1 MSDPLHELAHRA
13 GLEPSYTDVFGEPRK
28 ASRASAA
35 AALSALGFPVAS
47 EAAIRKALAKIKK
60 RQKSR
65 FLESAALVRAGAKRP
80 EVAIAVPSDAR
91 DNLQWRLET
100 EGGEVFEGS
109 VALADI
115 PLADDGGRRLALP
128 RMAAGYHTLDVGL
141 GERRVRQK
149 VIAAPSRCYT
159 PPGLRKGG
167 RTWGF
172 GLHVYTLRS
181 ARNWGIGDFTDLGEL
196 AGLARSLGAGAIAVN
211 PLHATFLDD
220 PEHASPYSPSSRRHF
235 NPLYL
240 DVEAI
245 PDFAECRDARLRMA
259 DAAFQAELARL
270 RATDWVDYRGVAAV
284 KRPVLEVLYRH
295 FRASH
300 LDGGLTERGAAF
312 RVFQDTG
319 GRGLWRYCVFHAL
332 QERLSVGDANLRDWR
347 CWPPDYRDP
356 SSEAVAE
363 FAAQNVEAV
372 DFHAYLQWQSLAQLD
387 RIRDACADMPVG
399 LISDLALGSDTIG
412 AETWGDQDLFVTGA
426 SLGAPPDTLN
436 LLGQDWGLPPMNPV
450 ALRERGYD
458 AFIEILRANMRHAGA
473 IRIDHVL
480 GLMRQYWIPA
490 GFPADDGLYVRFPF
504 EEMLGVLALESQRQR
519 CLVIGEDL
527 GTVPKGLRERLRAA
541 DVLSY
546 RLLYFERD
554 EQGDIPA
561 PDAFP
566 RQALVAATTHD
577 LPTLPAYWAA
587 ADLALRKRLGLYPE
601 AATYETDLEQ
611 RKADLAR
618 LETTLRRQGLATDD
632 ETAVPVAAC
641 YAYLARTPSLIL
653 QVQIEDLLGQ
663 CAPLNVP
670 GTGSEYPN
678 WRRKL
683 RLNLGDLAV
692 LPDLHALAAELRRE
706 RGTPPEA
713 SLPEDVWTPRATYR
727 LQFHAGF
734 DFDAAARLV
743 DYLHDLGV
751 SHVYASPYLRARP
764 GSPHGYDIVD
774 HGTLNPDIGGE
785 TGLYRFVSALAHRGM
800 GQILD
805 FVPNHMGIAQAD
817 NLAWLDVLRWGRA
830 SAYAGFFDI
839 DWQPEAPELNGR
851 VLLPFLGHDYGDV
864 LLAGELVP
872 RFDAGEGSFDV
883 WYHEHRFPI
892 TPGDYAELID
902 AGLADADPANAA
914 TPVRALAEGFRQLRG
929 MASDDPATRRY
940 GEACR
945 EALRHLVR
953 EEPEAARIMHR
964 AAAVLEGTPG
974 DADSF
979 RALHDLLER
988 QAYRL
993 AFWRVAASEINYR
1006 RFFDINELAGIRVEE
1021 DFVFDEVHRLV
1032 ARLIAE
1038 GHLHGLRIDHIDG
1051 LSDPPGYLADLR
1063 KFLRRMRGAGTAAPT
1078 PYTVVEKI
1086 LEPGEHLP
1094 EGWPV
1099 EGTTGY
1105 EFMNQVLGLFV
1116 DPAGQVALDRTHA
1129 RFGGD
1134 NDFPAVLY
1142 RAKRQ
1147 VIRELFAGEL
1157 EGLVVSLKRLS
1168 EQGWRTRDFTR
1179 PALRTA
1185 LTEVAAR
1192 FPVYR
1197 TYVSPEQG
1205 CSQADRDIITRGCA
1219 EACGNSTAST
1229 RPVFDFLRAAL
1240 TGDLAKDASYDGK
1253 AVLEF
1258 ARRFQQ
1264 FTGPVMAKSLEDTA
1278 FYRHVRLAA
1287 LNEVGGDPGR
1297 FGLTPEAFHAANAHR
1312 AEKWPHT
1319 MLATAT
1325 HDNKRG
1331 EDVRM
1336 RLVALSELAEAWEE
1350 KAVHWTHGNA
1360 VHAASLPNGPAPSPL
1375 DSYLLYQ
1382 TLVGAWPAALID
1394 RDLASAKPELAAFA
1408 GRIQSYMVKA
1418 VREAKLRS
1426 SWLSPN
1432 AEYEAAVSDF
1442 VARLLDPAKSLALL
1456 SELQA
1461 LSRRIGWLGAL
1472 NSLGQTVLK
1481 LTSPGVPDIYQGA
1494 ELWDLA
1500 LVDPDNRRP
1509 VDFDRRAGFLAEL
1522 RAGGPPEPDA
1532 IAELLAAWPDGRI
1545 KMHVLHRLLRLR
1557 RDWPVLF
1564 RDGGYEPLDAVGPET
1579 GRVVAFRRRSA
1590 DRQLIVVVGRLLA
1603 PLYDRD
1609 GNGHWGTTAVNVEA
1623 QAPLHDALTGRRLVP
1638 GPSGSLPLKRLF
1650 DVLPCS
1656 VLVGG
1661 S

>member
-1 MSDPLHELAHRA
+1 MSDPLYELAHRA
-13 GLEPSYTDVFGEPRK
+13 GLEPGYTDAFGKPRK
-28 ASRASAA
+28 ASRASVA
-35 AALSALGFPVAS
+35 AALSALGFPVATD
-47 EAAIRKALAKIKK
+47 AAIRKALTKLKK
-60 RQKSR
+60 RQKGR
-65 FLESAALVRAGAKRP
+65 FLEPVALVRAGAKRP
-80 EVAIAVPSDAR
+80 EVAIAAPSCAR
-91 DNLQWRLET
+91 GDLRWRLET

-109 VALADI
+109 VTLAAMS
-115 PLADDGGRRLALP
+115 LADDGSRRLALP
-128 RMAAGYHTLDVGL
+128 RLVAGYHTLDVVL
-141 GERRVRQK
+141 GESRERQR
-149 VIAAPSRCYT
+149 VIAAPACCYT
-159 PPGLRKGG
+159 PPALRKDG

-211 PLHATFLDD
+211 PLHANFLDD

-312 RVFQDTG
+312 RAFQDTG

-332 QERLSVGDANLRDWR
+332 QERLSAGDANLRDWR

-356 SSEAVAE
+356 SSEAVVE

-412 AETWGDQDLFVTGA
+412 AETWGDRDLFVTGA

-458 AFIEILRANMRHAGA
+458 AFIEVLRANMRHAGA
-473 IRIDHVL
+473 IRIDHVP

-504 EEMLGVLALESQRQR
+504 EEMLGILALESERQR

-527 GTVPKGLRERLRAA
+527 GTVPDGLRERLRAA

-554 EQGDIPA
+554 EQGDFPA

-566 RQALVAATTHD
+566 RHALVAATTHD
-577 LPTLPAYWAA
+577 LPTLPAYCTV
-587 ADLALRKRLGLYPE
+587 ADLALRKRLGLYPD
-601 AATYETDLEQ
+601 AATYRTDLEE

-618 LETTLRRQGLATDD
+618 LETSLRRQGLATDND
-632 ETAVPVAAC
+632 TAVPVAAC

-663 CAPLNVP
+663 TAPLNVP

-683 RLNLGDLAV
+683 RLNLDDLAA

-706 RGTPPEA
+706 RGAPPEVA
-713 SLPEDVWTPRATYR
+713 LPDEVWTPYATYR

-734 DFDAAARLV
+734 SFDAAARLV
-743 DYLHDLGV
+743 EYLHDLGV
-751 SHVYASPYLRARP
+751 SHVYASPYLRARS

-774 HGTLNPDIGGE
+774 HGTLNPEIGGE
-785 TGLYRFVSALAHRGM
+785 AGLYRFVSALACRGM
-800 GQILD
+800 GQVLD
-805 FVPNHMGIAQAD
+805 FVPNHMGIAQA
-817 NLAWLDVLRWGRA
+817 NNPAWLDVLRWGRA
-830 SAYAGFFDI
+830 STYACFFDI
-839 DWQPEAPELNGR
+839 DWQPEAPELQGR
-851 VLLPFLGHDYGDV
+851 VVLPFLGDDYGDV
-864 LLAGELVP
+864 LVAGELVP

-883 WYHEHRFPI
+883 WYHEHCFPVA
-892 TPGDYAELID
+892 PGDYAELID
-902 AGLADADPANAA
+902 ACLADVDPANAA
-914 TPVRALAEGFRQLRG
+914 TPVRALAEGFRQLRR

-953 EEPEAARIMHR
+953 EEPDAASIMHR
-964 AAAVLEGTPG
+964 AAGVLEGTPD

-993 AFWRVAASEINYR
+993 AFWRAAASEINYR
-1006 RFFDINELAGIRVEE
+1006 RFFDINELAGIRVE
-1021 DFVFDEVHRLV
+1021 DDAVFDEVHKLV
-1032 ARLIAE
+1032 ARLVAE
-1038 GHLHGLRIDHIDG
+1038 GRLHGLRIDHIDG
-1051 LSDPPGYLADLR
+1051 LSDPACYLSRLR
-1063 KFLRRMRGAGTAAPT
+1063 QLLRRMRGAGTAAPT

-1086 LEPGEHLP
+1086 LEPGERLP
-1094 EGWPV
+1094 ENWPV

-1116 DPAGQVALDRTHA
+1116 DPAGQEVLDRTHA

-1157 EGLVVSLKRLS
+1157 ESLVVLLRLS
-1168 EQGWRTRDFTR
+1168 EQGWQTRDFTR
-1179 PALRTA
+1179 PILRTA
-1185 LTEVAAR
+1185 LAEVAAR

-1197 TYVSPEQG
+1197 TYVSPEHG
-1205 CSQADRDIITRGCA
+1205 CSQADRDVITRGCA
-1219 EACGNSTAST
+1219 EAYSNSTASA
-1229 RPVFDFLRAAL
+1229 RPVFDFVQAAL
-1240 TGDLAKDASYDGK
+1240 AGDLAKDVSYDGK

-1287 LNEVGGDPGR
+1287 LNEVGGDPGQ

-1312 AEKWPHT
+1312 AKRWPHT

-1336 RLVALSELAEAWEE
+1336 RLAALSELAEAWEE
-1350 KAVHWTHGNA
+1350 EVVRWAHQNA
-1360 VHAASLPNGPAPSPL
+1360 GHTATLPDGPAPSPL

-1382 TLVGAWPAALID
+1382 TLVGAWPTALLD
-1394 RDLASAKPELAAFA
+1394 CDLASATQELATFA
-1408 GRIQSYMVKA
+1408 ERIQAYMVKA

-1432 AEYEAAVSDF
+1432 AAYEAAVSDF
-1442 VARLLDPAKSLALL
+1442 VARLLDPAESLGFLT
-1456 SELQA
+1456 ELQEF
-1461 LSRRIGWLGAL
+1461 SRRVGWLGAL

-1481 LTSPGVPDIYQGA
+1481 LTSPGMPDIYQGA
-1494 ELWDLA
+1494 ELWDFA

-1509 VDFDRRAGFLAEL
+1509 VDFDRRAAFLSEL
-1522 RAGGPPEPDA
+1522 RGDGTPDLDTV
-1532 IAELLAAWPDGRI
+1532 AELLAAWPDGRI
-1545 KMHVLHRLLRLR
+1545 KMHVLQRLLHLR
-1557 RDWPVLF
+1557 RDWPALF
-1564 RDGGYEPLDAVGPET
+1564 GDSGYEPLDAAGPEA
-1579 GRVVAFRRRSA
+1579 GRVIVFRRGIA

-1609 GNGHWGTTAVNVEA
+1609 GRCHWGTTAVHVEA
-1623 QAPLHDALTGRRLVP
+1623 RTPLYDVLTGRRLVP
-1638 GPSGSLPLKRLF
+1638 GPSGSLPVKRLF
-1650 DVLPCS
+1650 EILPCS
-1656 VLVGG
+1656 VLVGDL
-1661 S
+1661 